1 MVTVLPSKDMKIIE
15 KCRPETDNAEALVSK
30 EKGIELGYICV
41 EQTEKGKLEIIGM
54 ELYYCGN
61 TQSLSGKDRLDGE
74 LLVRAAGSYALNR
87 NLWTMECGRKELV
100 PLLCQLGFQQIDG
113 MAKINLNQLFNVCKN

>member
-1 MVTVLPSKDMKIIE
+1 MVTVLPSKDMEIIK
-15 KCRPETDNAEALVSK
+15 KCSPKSENAEALVSK

-41 EQTEKGKLEIIGM
+41 EQNDKDKLEIIGM
-54 ELYYCGN
+54 ELYYCGKTN
-61 TQSLSGKDRLDGE
+61 ELSQKDRLDGE

-87 NLWTMECGRKELV
+87 NLWAMECDRAELV

-113 MAKINLNQLFNVCKN
+113 IARINLNQLFKVCKN